1 MKLISVNRG
10 LPRQITWNG
19 MNVTT
24 SIYKE
29 PVIGRVA
36 LRTMNLH
43 GDKQSD
49 LKVHGARY
57 KAVYCCPAALPIV
70 AACSH
75 KAGQV

>member
-24 SIYKE
+24 SIYKA

-36 LRTMNLH
+36 LRTMNLD

-49 LKVHGARY
+49 LKVHGARCQ
-57 KAVYCCPAALPIV
+57 VQSRLLLSGCAANCRGVFP
-70 AACSH
+70 
-75 KAGQV
+75 